1 MSEPVE
7 NQSGMTNSHVTTSVR
22 ENAPLAV
29 VRSRTGSPTLVT
41 SLAVASCGMEIVAA
55 VGLFSFGGLWLDR
68 RLGTLPLGTL
78 LGFLVGISLGFLSLY
93 KTVHRLHADN
103 EREAAP
109 RAHPTARPPM
119 KGSALLETEED
130 GKASWV
136 DSASAETRP
145 RTLESPEAELAR
157 ARPFLDRPEEP

>member
-7 NQSGMTNSHVTTSVR
+7 NQGGMTSSGLTSPVPGPR
-22 ENAPLAV
+22 TEAPGPARPPAPAFV
-29 VRSRTGSPTLVT
+29 AP
-41 SLAVASCGMEIVAA
+41 LAVASCGMEIVAA

-93 KTVHRLHADN
+93 KTVHRLNAAN

-136 DSASAETRP
+136 DFPSAGTRP
-145 RTLESPEAELAR
+145 RTLEPPGAEPAR